1 MVLQLAPL
9 VAPFASAV
17 VRKIGVKSVKE
28 LMKKGK
34 PLLSALDP
42 EEIVSIAQEYIS
54 PEYDNIN
61 SYDIKDFKEIDPQ
74 IKKFIKELDKEK
86 PKLPS
91 MYTKI
96 DKGSKKKKLPS
107 PYTKV
112 YAYGGR
118 VAKYKKDK
126 VGR

>member
-61 SYDIKDFKEIDPQ
+61 SYDIKEINPQ
-74 IKKFIKELDKEK
+74 IEKLIKKELDKEK

-118 VAKYKKDK
+118 VSKYKKDK
-126 VGR
+126 VER

>member
-34 PLLSALDP
+34 SLLSALDP

-61 SYDIKDFKEIDPQ
+61 SYDIKEINPQ
-74 IKKFIKELDKEK
+74 IEKLIKKELDKEK